1 MKKYLYII
9 TNISMP
15 GICKVGITN
24 DIEKR
29 LRDLNKTGLPTRFQ
43 VYEKFDLPN
52 AEILEQMILQHFAED
67 RINRKREFLKIH
79 PERICD
85 FVFDNKN
92 VKNEKESQVKSKFVK
107 LGIEKGAILKFKV
120 GDEIYHS
127 ITAEVIDPKS
137 IRPIKYKN
145 KQVSLSVAAKDIL
158 KEKFDKKWKAVQ
170 GTIFW
175 AYKGKT
181 IRELMDNDDII

>member
-1 MKKYLYII
+1 
-9 TNISMP
+9 MP

-107 LGIEKGAILKFKV
+107 LGIEKGAILNFKV

-145 KQVSLSVAAKDIL
+145 RQVSLSVAAKDIL

-175 AYKGKT
+175 TYKGKT
-181 IRELMDNDDII
+181 IRELMDNNDII